1 MSSGEINQREWS
13 DPKNWAGGIYR
24 SRTDSRALVPK
35 RRGFGVTV
43 NFGHRNGVILFATLL
58 ALPLVVLF
66 VLYFSGV
73 HLGRH

>member
-1 MSSGEINQREWS
+1 MSDDEINQREWN

-43 NFGHRNGVILFATLL
+43 NFGHRNGIILFVALV
-58 ALPLVVLF
+58 ALPLAVSLGLF
-66 VLYFSGV
+66 VFLRRPF
-73 HLGRH
+73 